1 MGIPSYYKTL
11 CDRVPG
17 LLSKVRKGQQPTHLW
32 IDFNCMVYHCLRRPG
47 AVTYPGEAGR
57 VAWEDQLIRDVCNYV
72 RKVVGLVEPTHQVF
86 IGVDGVVPMAK
97 LRQQRLRRFKSH
109 WTAAEEMR
117 IGKREAGT
125 ERWDTNAITP
135 GTAFMERL
143 GTALKG
149 LSGSGL
155 QWIVSGAEEPGEGEH
170 KAMMMLRAC
179 KERTSHVIYGLD
191 ADLIVLS
198 LLQPV
203 DELWL
208 FREAVECGEV
218 QYRDN
223 EEEYRYFSIHKLRE
237 VLSSG
242 DADYMRDYCMAMS
255 FLGNDFLP
263 HSFTFKLKDGGH
275 HELVDMLRDVRRS
288 IGGPLTTAD
297 GWTELGIRKCLEW
310 LAQREEDWMKRHCK
324 GKLGKRWQHTRGS
337 SPVEHA
343 VDEWNK
349 MPLRAADELALV
361 TKVTKEECI
370 LKESWREVYWDRY
383 MNGATA
389 ADRVRACEE
398 YLRGLDWIFKYYMG
412 EAVDREWCFP
422 WYTTPLWADLSSVA
436 AASST
441 FPKAQKPSNWQ
452 LAPQQQ
458 LALVLPMESYTLIR
472 DAKLR
477 RLPRLAPQLW
487 PSEFQL
493 FTGGR
498 AQTWECEALLPLFTM
513 SRLRTLLAQ

>member
-17 LLSKVRKGQQPTHLW
+17 LLAKVRKGQQPTHLW

-47 AVTYPGEAGR
+47 ATAYPGEAGR
-57 VAWEDQLIRDVCNYV
+57 VAWEDQLIRDVCAYV
-72 RKVVGLVEPTHQVF
+72 RKVVSLVGPTQQVF
-86 IGVDGVVPMAK
+86 LGVDGVVPMAK
-97 LRQQRLRRFKSH
+97 LRQQRLRRFKSP
-109 WTAAEEMR
+109 WTAAEEVR
-117 IGKREAGT
+117 IGKREAGA

-143 GTALKG
+143 SIGLKQ
-149 LSGSGL
+149 LSGGAGL
-155 QWIVSGAEEPGEGEH
+155 KWVVSGAEEPGEGEH
-170 KAMMMLRAC
+170 KVMTQIRAC
-179 KERTSHVIYGLD
+179 TAKESHVIYGLD

-203 DELWL
+203 KELWL

-218 QYRDN
+218 KYTDS

-237 VLSSG
+237 VLCNG
-242 DADYMRDYCMAMS
+242 DLDLLRDYCMAMS

-275 HELVDMLRDVRRS
+275 NTLMDMLREVRRDGS
-288 IGGPLTTAD
+288 ITTEE
-297 GWTELGIRKCLEW
+297 GWTDAGIQQCLQW
-310 LAQREEDWMKRHCK
+310 LAKHEEGWMERHCL
-324 GKLGKRWQHTRGS
+324 GKLGKRYQHTRGS
-337 SPVEHA
+337 SPLEHA

-361 TKVTKEECI
+361 VKYTKETCT
-370 LKESWREVYWDRY
+370 LKDNWREVYWDRY
-383 MNGATA
+383 MGGGTTG
-389 ADRVRACEE
+389 DRARACEE

-412 EAVDREWCFP
+412 QPVDREWCFH
-422 WYTTPLWADLSSVA
+422 WYTTPLWADLAAAVA
-436 AASST
+436 AGEPY
-441 FPKAQKPSNWQ
+441 PKASAPSVWQ

-458 LALVLPMESYTLIR
+458 LALVLPLESYNLIR

-477 RLPRLAPQLW
+477 KLPRLAPQLW
-487 PSEFQL
+487 PTQFQL

-498 AQTWECEALLPLFTM
+498 GQTWECEALLPLFTM
-513 SRLRTLLAQ
+513 SRLRTYLAA

>member
-17 LLSKVRKGQQPTHLW
+17 LLAKVRKGQQPTHLW

-47 AVTYPGEAGR
+47 ATAYPGEAGR
-57 VAWEDQLIRDVCNYV
+57 VAWEDKLIRDVCAYV
-72 RKVVGLVEPTHQVF
+72 RKVVSLVGPTQQVF
-86 IGVDGVVPMAK
+86 LGVDGVVPMAK
-97 LRQQRLRRFKSH
+97 LRQQRLRRFKSP
-109 WTAAEEMR
+109 WTAAEEVR
-117 IGKREAGT
+117 IGKREAGA

-143 GTALKG
+143 GAALKQ
-149 LSGSGL
+149 LSGSGPL
-155 QWIVSGAEEPGEGEH
+155 KWIVSDASEPGEGEH
-170 KAMMMLRAC
+170 KAMTQIRAC
-179 KERTSHVIYGLD
+179 AAKESHVIYGLD

-203 DELWL
+203 KELWL

-218 QYRDN
+218 KYTDS

-237 VLSSG
+237 VLCNG
-242 DADYMRDYCMAMS
+242 DLDLLRDYCMAMS

-275 HELVDMLRDVRRS
+275 NTLMDMLKEVRREGS
-288 IGGPLTTAD
+288 LTTEK
-297 GWTELGIRKCLEW
+297 GWTDAGIQRCLQW
-310 LAQREEDWMKRHCK
+310 LAKHEEGWMERHCL
-324 GKLGKRWQHTRGS
+324 GKLGKRYQHTRGS

-349 MPLRAADELALV
+349 MPLRAADELSLV
-361 TKVTKEECI
+361 VKYTKETCI
-370 LKESWREVYWDRY
+370 LKDNWREVYWDRY
-383 MNGATA
+383 MGGGTTG
-389 ADRVRACEE
+389 DRARACEE

-412 EAVDREWCFP
+412 QPVDREWCFH
-422 WYTTPLWADLSSVA
+422 WYTTPLWADLA
-436 AASST
+436 AAAVAGEPY
-441 FPKAQKPSNWQ
+441 PKASAPSDWQ

-458 LALVLPMESYTLIR
+458 LALVLPLESYNLIR
-472 DAKLR
+472 DSKLR

-487 PSEFQL
+487 PSQFGL

-498 AQTWECEALLPLFTM
+498 GQTWECEALLPLFTM
-513 SRLRTLLAQ
+513 SRLRTYLAA